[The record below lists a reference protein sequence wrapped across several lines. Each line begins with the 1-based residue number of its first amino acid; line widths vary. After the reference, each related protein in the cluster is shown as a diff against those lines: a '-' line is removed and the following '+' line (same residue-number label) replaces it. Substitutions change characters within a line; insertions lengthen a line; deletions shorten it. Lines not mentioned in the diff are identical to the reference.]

1 MRTCTAVLLVLL
13 LIAVLLFGIFLL
25 APFPIWVFP
34 AIVKTQVYLKQEK
47 DGQFPTATYFWS
59 KLPAIQYYEFYYFN
73 ITNPDEV
80 LYKGA
85 KARLIEVGPYVWAE
99 TEFKQDIDFRESGKS
114 VYYRNNKTWVYSPE
128 ESCDGCNLEDNLMLS
143 NPSYM
148 TVVYMQK
155 YQNLNRVMG
164 KIMNLMLLALGESP
178 IRSFTQGGVSFE
190 GSPDPLISL
199 INSNLAKT
207 LLSLLGNPLT
217 LPNIPAMGYFPLY
230 NHTCDEDYVAKT
242 GSDNTNNVASI
253 QKWANMS
260 NLPWWGDNF
269 QKPGLKKSDR
279 LKQFQ
284 SFACRSFYLHYDSD
298 TSVNGINTMRFA
310 MDDDTYNTTMEINKG
325 YRYENKEMV
334 VTRFPDYFPS
344 WPCGLNHT
352 YTPGAPGCSSVDCSL
367 YQNWCNKCCNG
378 THYGSTVFLPPGIN
392 PLRCLPGQNQV
403 LPFAGF
409 LSPPHFLWSPPEV
422 QNNVIGLKPD
432 PALHHPGLFDI
443 QPVTG
448 STVNARFRMQLS
460 VPIYNN
466 PLFTECKQVRNSFLP
481 SFWVGIR
488 VAMRDYA
495 HDYIYFNTTTLP
507 HIVLGGK
514 ELLNVLGGG
523 CPGRLIYRNRS

>member
-148 TVVYMQK
+148 T
-155 YQNLNRVMG
+155 
-164 KIMNLMLLALGESP
+164 
-178 IRSFTQGGVSFE
+178 
-190 GSPDPLISL
+190 
-199 INSNLAKT
+199 

-242 GSDNTNNVASI
+242 GSDNTN
-253 QKWANMS
+253 
-260 NLPWWGDNF
+260 NF

-334 VTRFPDYFPS
+334 SGSFPFPDYFPS

-507 HIVLGGK
+507 HIVLGLGIGFVGVSILTA
-514 ELLNVLGGG
+514 LLVSFFILRRKGAFKRS
-523 CPGRLIYRNRS
+523 GRRLSWTPDL